1 MGGFIEVLSQLLA
14 PEMLLAAFAGGAFAA
29 AIGALP
35 AFVFTGILVIGG
47 EAAVAT
53 GGPDDITGAIAFGP
67 PFSPAISFAGG
78 AAAAAFAARKGY
90 MATGFP
96 FHEAKNIAAAQ
107 GPKPDVMVVGGLF
120 GIVGY
125 WLVESSVA
133 LSLPW
138 DPIAMGVVLSALAH
152 RLVLGYPLVGLVR
165 YGILDMTPFER
176 GEVRRAAGVGGRA
189 GAGVSA
195 AQALDEET
203 PEAGV
208 DEVGTREGTGEA
220 DAAPAEGGDAP
231 GGDGEAG
238 KEPGGEAKRRFVV
251 EPWLPHQ
258 YLWGQVATLGGV
270 AGLFG
275 AFVALAS
282 GSAFL
287 PFGISAASLLFLNCG
302 VARFPVTHHMTLPA
316 ATAALAVSESGSGLL
331 ADVGMAG
338 AMMVGAVFGLV
349 GALVAELF
357 QRVFFAHGDTHWDP
371 PAAAIVFGTFLV
383 VVCYVGGI
391 FPDPAWVPVP

>member
-1 MGGFIEVLSQLLA
+1 MEVMGQLLA

-47 EAAVAT
+47 EAVVAA

-125 WLVESSVA
+125 WMVESSVA

-138 DPIAMGVVLSALAH
+138 DPIAMGVVLSALVH
-152 RLVLGYPLVGLVR
+152 RVVLGYPLVGPASGRL
-165 YGILDMTPFER
+165 LDMTPFER
-176 GEVRRAAGVGGRA
+176 GELRASARTAGRA

-195 AQALDEET
+195 AQALEEET
-203 PEAGV
+203 PEAGLVEGLEV
-208 DEVGTREGTGEA
+208 DEGPAAGEEDDGEPGTAG
-220 DAAPAEGGDAP
+220 DPAAPSADGG
-231 GGDGEAG
+231 
-238 KEPGGEAKRRFVV
+238 KRRFLV

-258 YLWGQVATLGGV
+258 YLWGQVATLGVV
-270 AGLFG
+270 AGLLG
-275 AFVALAS
+275 AFIALAS

-316 ATAALAVSESGSGLL
+316 ATAALAVTEGGDALV
-331 ADVGMAG
+331 ADAGMAT
-338 AMMVGAVFGLV
+338 ALVVGGIFGLV
-349 GALVAELF
+349 GALFAELF
-357 QRVFFAHGDTHWDP
+357 QRIFFAHGDTHWDP
-371 PAAAIVFGTFLV
+371 PAAGIVFGTFMVAL
-383 VVCYVGGI
+383 CYFLGI
-391 FPDPAWVPVP
+391 FPDAAWVPVP